1 MKIAVC
7 DDEKIFREALTEKL
21 DEYSGQR
28 SVEMEISEFSDG
40 SELLASK
47 ESFDMIFLDQQMS
60 QVSGIDTI
68 KELRARS
75 IGTRI
80 VFVSSYSEI
89 VFETMKYSAY
99 RVLVKPVE
107 REKLFEAL
115 DSAMREDSSSRKI
128 VVKDT
133 EFGNSIVVPERDI
146 IYVQAE
152 NIYALVITQEG
163 TYRYMNSISA
173 LQQELTDGMFFRSN
187 RSYLINFGHVSSFS
201 KSEITLSNGQKALLS
216 KLKYKDF
223 KNTYYDYLRNNRTG

>member
-1 MKIAVC
+1 MNIAVC

-21 DEYSGQR
+21 KEYSELR
-28 SVEMEISEFSDG
+28 SVQFNVLEFTDG

-47 ESFDMIFLDQQMS
+47 ETFDMIFLDHQMS
-60 QVSGIDTI
+60 SVSGIDTI
-68 KELRARS
+68 RELRLRNV
-75 IGTRI
+75 GTRI

-99 RVLVKPVE
+99 RFLVKPVE
-107 REKLFEAL
+107 KDKLFEAL
-115 DSAMREDSSSRKI
+115 DSAIREDSSSSKI

-133 EFGNSIVVPERDI
+133 EFGNSVVIPERDI

-152 NIYALVITQEG
+152 NIYALVITVGG

-173 LQQELTDGMFFRSN
+173 LHQELNEGMFFRSN
-187 RSYLINFGHVSSFS
+187 RSYLINLEHVKSFS

-223 KNTYYDYLRNNRTG
+223 RNTYYNYLRNNRTG